1 MFIYYPNN
9 RPFMLQLATKVGK
22 TSAKGYVYPF
32 IRLDSRFSSLI
43 GKSLHIYAAIVDGR
57 PALVAE
63 ISGISEGS
71 SCATRPDL
79 GSSLAG
85 VQGFESLPPHSNLEI
100 ETRTGSKS
108 CATLTRSRSVAKMV
122 RNPERTDVREMIF
135 GPDTTISIDV
145 NEYASLK
152 NNDIAQVKQEI
163 RELRDLIVAQQ
174 PGNGSSSSQARE
186 LEFAKDDLDRWV
198 NQRLRDS
205 PKSRDWVVKTADLV
219 WSITEG
225 IITTDTLDSLADY
238 TLSTYRGQ
246 SIKKVFMY
254 TRNFLKTMAKVHFDD
269 NRWVNYHTYFEKP
282 RTTEPIELPDPVYVD
297 DINRLIDR
305 FKSRYTDGII
315 DEGRYYQHVGY
326 ALFVALSGQRGEN
339 SALLRV
345 EQFQRALELDQPM
358 IVVEAR
364 QDKNSIEH
372 LAPIHPV
379 IVPLI
384 ERLIDGKDSH
394 EALFNYGVYTRFVAA
409 HSDVMLSTGTKFTL
423 KYCRKFFQQHADE
436 SGLNDLYRRYVMT
449 HGTSDVEFRHYQ
461 NVSRNPEALYDDYM
475 RAFGGLNF
483 NYLI

>member
-1 MFIYYPNN
+1 
-9 RPFMLQLATKVGK
+9 MLQLATKVGK

-63 ISGISEGS
+63 ISGISEGL

-100 ETRTGSKS
+100 EARTGSKS

-152 NNDIAQVKQEI
+152 NNDMAQVKQEI

-205 PKSRDWVVKTADLV
+205 PKSRDWILKTSDLI

-225 IITTDTLDSLADY
+225 TISTDTLDSLADY

-246 SIKKVFMY
+246 SVKKVFMY
-254 TRNFLKTMAKVHFDD
+254 TRNFLKTMGKSHFDD
-269 NRWVNYHTYFEKP
+269 DRWIKYHTYFEKP
-282 RTTEPIELPDPVYVD
+282 KTYEPIELPDPVYTT
-297 DINRLIDR
+297 DIERLIDR
-305 FKSRYTDGII
+305 FKQRYTDGII
-315 DEGRYYQHVGY
+315 DEDRYYQHAGY
-326 ALFVALSGQRGEN
+326 LLFVALSGQRGEN
-339 SALLRV
+339 ASLLRV
-345 EQFQRALELDQPM
+345 EQFRRALESEHPM
-358 IVVEAR
+358 VLVGAK

-372 LAPIHPV
+372 LAPIHPS

-384 ERLIDGKDSH
+384 KRLIADRDPH
-394 EALFNYGVYTRFVAA
+394 EPLFNYGAYTRFVST
-409 HSDVMLSTGTKFTL
+409 HSDVALSTGTKFTL
-423 KYCRKFFQQHADE
+423 KFARKFFQQHADE
-436 SGLNDLYRRYVMT
+436 HNMNDLYRRYVMT

-461 NVSRNPEALYDDYM
+461 NVSRNPGALYDDYM
-475 RAFGGLNF
+475 RAFGGLKF